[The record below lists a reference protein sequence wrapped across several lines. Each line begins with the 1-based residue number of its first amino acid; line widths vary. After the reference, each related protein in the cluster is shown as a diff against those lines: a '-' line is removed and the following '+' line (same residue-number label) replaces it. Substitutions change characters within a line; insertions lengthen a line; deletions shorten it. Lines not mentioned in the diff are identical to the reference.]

1 MARVFTDEGI
11 SGSVPLQ
18 KRPAGRELLKA
29 VQPGDT
35 IIASKLDRMFRN
47 ARDAH
52 TVAEQLKQRS
62 IGLRLLDVMAGAD
75 ITTGDGMVRAF
86 FGMAVVFAN
95 LERDRIG
102 ERIREVKAAQK
113 KAGEFLGGSRTFGYT
128 KGRDGKLHPNP
139 TEQKAIRYIL
149 RIRTKHSLRDIAN
162 TLVPQRFP
170 GLKISHTTV
179 SEVLK
184 RR

>member
-1 MARVFTDEGI
+1 MKPSTPSRSSKTYGYTRVSSEEQVKGDSLTVQRGLISNHARRLRMPMARVFTDEGI

-75 ITTGDGMVRAF
+75 ITTGDGMV
-86 FGMAVVFAN
+86 
-95 LERDRIG
+95 
-102 ERIREVKAAQK
+102 
-113 KAGEFLGGSRTFGYT
+113 
-128 KGRDGKLHPNP
+128 
-139 TEQKAIRYIL
+139 
-149 RIRTKHSLRDIAN
+149 
-162 TLVPQRFP
+162 
-170 GLKISHTTV
+170 
-179 SEVLK
+179 
-184 RR
+184 